1 MGVVYLAR
9 DEQLDRDVAIK
20 VLAPGILGDEEARA
34 WFRAEAQLLAKLNHP
49 FIEMVFDF
57 ASTAGRDYIVLK
69 FVPGKTGDL
78 SSGPQ
83 CVSTLPVHRSWERE
97 PTDA

>member
-34 WFRAEAQLLAKLNHP
+34 RFRSEAQLLEPASLALLGVGLAALAGKLRRKS
-49 FIEMVFDF
+49 V
-57 ASTAGRDYIVLK
+57 
-69 FVPGKTGDL
+69 
-78 SSGPQ
+78 
-83 CVSTLPVHRSWERE
+83 
-97 PTDA
+97 